1 LIPVLVKRRY
11 EMESRFLMCAPDYF
25 GVEYNINPWMTDN
38 LGRVDSTRA
47 KRQWLSLFESLSKF
61 ATIEL
66 LKPRP
71 NLPDMVFT
79 ANAGLVR
86 EDSFIP
92 SHFQYLER
100 RREET
105 HFRKWFSARGYHL
118 TDLAFSVSFEGEG
131 DALFQS
137 DNNLLWMGHGFRTDP
152 RSRDLIKALF
162 PKCISLQLIDPRF
175 YHLDT
180 CFCLL
185 PGGQVMYFPNAFS
198 KDSLQSIADHFATQD
213 RIEINE
219 EDALHFAC
227 NAIVIGNTLILNHAG
242 SALIKRLQSL
252 GYRAILQPVDEFLK
266 AGGGTKCLALS
277 LSSN

>member
-1 LIPVLVKRRY
+1 MIPVLVKRRY

-25 GVEYNINPWMTDN
+25 GGEYNINPWMTDN